1 MRDIFLFFHSC
12 FHSSLSY
19 THMMMIVVNWKNGV
33 NNTLKQLEIYL
44 IIHHQ
49 IFFFT
54 RHNFHIFQEVMNE
67 EDCLTGLENNK
78 KVSLD
83 MVVMEYVYFVLLDIA
98 VNIYIYISVNYSR
111 IFLFSLFYNRY

>member
-1 MRDIFLFFHSC
+1 
-12 FHSSLSY
+12 
-19 THMMMIVVNWKNGV
+19 
-33 NNTLKQLEIYL
+33 
-44 IIHHQ
+44 
-49 IFFFT
+49 
-54 RHNFHIFQEVMNE
+54 MNE

-98 VNIYIYISVNYSR
+98 VNIYISVNYSR

>member
-1 MRDIFLFFHSC
+1 
-12 FHSSLSY
+12 
-19 THMMMIVVNWKNGV
+19 
-33 NNTLKQLEIYL
+33 
-44 IIHHQ
+44 
-49 IFFFT
+49 
-54 RHNFHIFQEVMNE
+54 MNE

-98 VNIYIYISVNYSR
+98 VNISVNYSR